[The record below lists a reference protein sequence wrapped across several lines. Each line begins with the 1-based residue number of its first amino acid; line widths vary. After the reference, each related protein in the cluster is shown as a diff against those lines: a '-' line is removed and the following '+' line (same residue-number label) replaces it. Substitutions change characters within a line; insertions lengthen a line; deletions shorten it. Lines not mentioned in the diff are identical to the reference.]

1 MVQKPS
7 HMKQLSLNHVCKIG
21 LSHFPNSNNDH
32 CDLGFIVTA
41 CDVVR
46 KPSRGHE
53 VAMEDLRSKGGGGYV
68 VPP

>member
-1 MVQKPS
+1 MQIS
-7 HMKQLSLNHVCKIG
+7 SQ

-46 KPSRGHE
+46 RPSRGHE
-53 VAMEDLRSKGGGGYV
+53 VAMEDFRSKGVEGYV

>member
-1 MVQKPS
+1 MTIV
-7 HMKQLSLNHVCKIG
+7 I
-21 LSHFPNSNNDH
+21 
-32 CDLGFIVTA
+32 LGFIVIA

-53 VAMEDLRSKGGGGYV
+53 VAMEDLRSKGVEGCV